1 MRLLEIVINIP
12 KEFEADFKKDSFQ
25 DCLERLKTD
34 AHLMAG
40 EYEIEFCNM
49 LINAFRRAN
58 PNKKYVKF
66 SELVAKFGG

>member
-1 MRLLEIVINIP
+1 MEIIINIP
-12 KEFEADFKKDSFQ
+12 KEFEADLKKDSFR
-25 DCLERLKTD
+25 DCLERLKAD

-40 EYEIEFCNM
+40 EYEREFCDM
-49 LINAFRRAN
+49 LIDAFYKAN